1 MEENTRGMVFDDSF
15 DTNLVDEGDYEVILK
30 AEKKTVGTS
39 GKEKLSLD
47 FKIRADV
54 DQKFK
59 NKHVFD
65 DAWQDK
71 DNPFWFDLIKLNKLI
86 KTQKGLPNY
95 KIDFKNVD
103 ECILFL
109 NGIACIITV
118 TKEFDEYSGQ
128 DRNRVKYL
136 SYRPSNHP
144 VVATPAP
151 AAEPAPADELPTDD
165 LPF

>member
-1 MEENTRGMVFDDSF
+1 MEENRGMVFDESF

-30 AEKKTVGTS
+30 AEKKTLST

-47 FKIRADV
+47 FKIRSDV
-54 DQKFK
+54 EQKFA
-59 NKHVFD
+59 NKHIFD

-71 DNPFWFDLIKLNKLI
+71 DNPYWFDLLKLNKLI

-95 KIDFKNVD
+95 KIDFKSVD

-109 NGIACIITV
+109 NGIACIISV
-118 TKEFDEYSGQ
+118 TKEFDEYTGQ

-144 VVATPAP
+144 IVAAPTPAV
-151 AAEPAPADELPTDD
+151 ESAPVDAIDD
-165 LPF
+165 DPLPF